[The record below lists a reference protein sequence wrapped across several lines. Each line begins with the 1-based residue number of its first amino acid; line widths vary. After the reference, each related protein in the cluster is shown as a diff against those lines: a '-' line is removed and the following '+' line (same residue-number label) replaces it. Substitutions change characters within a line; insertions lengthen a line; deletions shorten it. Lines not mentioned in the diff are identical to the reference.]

1 MNFFNYYCSMAYTYR
16 KPKDVKHLFEL
27 LGKTKTNWDL
37 AIPGNITESQK
48 YFDMYAPIVLIY
60 ENQTKLIGAAHGKMP
75 GGPRV
80 IDPSDVDITNTFTKA
95 RLNEIDVMI
104 KQLEI
109 F

>member
-1 MNFFNYYCSMAYTYR
+1 MTYTYR
-16 KPKDVKHLFEL
+16 KPKDVNHLFEL

-48 YFDMYAPIVLIY
+48 YFDKYAPIVLIY
-60 ENQTKLIGAAHGKMP
+60 ENQTKLLGAAHNKLP

-80 IDPSDVDITNTFTKA
+80 IDSSDRDITNTFSKEH
-95 RLNEIDVMI
+95 LSEIDTQI
-104 KQLEI
+104 KQLDI

>member
-1 MNFFNYYCSMAYTYR
+1 MAYTYR
-16 KPKDVKHLFEL
+16 KPKDVNHLFEL

-37 AIPGNITESQK
+37 AIPGNVNESQR

-60 ENQTKLIGAAHGKMP
+60 ENQTKLLGAAHNKLP

-80 IDPSDVDITNTFTKA
+80 IDPSDRDITNTFSKA
-95 RLNEIDVMI
+95 HLSEIDTQI